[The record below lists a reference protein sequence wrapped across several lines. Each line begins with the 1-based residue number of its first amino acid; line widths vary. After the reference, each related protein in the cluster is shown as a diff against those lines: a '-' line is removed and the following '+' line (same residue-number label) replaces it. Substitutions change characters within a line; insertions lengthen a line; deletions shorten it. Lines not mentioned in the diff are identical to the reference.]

1 MSVSNT
7 NILIFD
13 DQFKLLVVNDSSGGF
28 TFPKLD
34 LGYDN
39 KKSVFKT
46 QFIQLVS
53 TTIDNAVAA
62 KAREASTAASAAPTS
77 AAPTASTA
85 PTASAEEVQ
94 KVKEE
99 FSKIINRINDNQIK
113 IDSINL
119 LLHLTSNESKSLNV
133 LFEFKDV
140 LDTQNSDDVIISKE
154 KKILPDSLV
163 NDSFRSF
170 LNGFGF
176 PRPRPANPPA
186 PAPANNNRED
196 VVLVRRTRRLSPIS
210 FLSPLLIPSPVVNYS
225 PNRIGNYFSSQSS
238 ESNLFPALP
247 RSPRGTS
254 PKSPRMG
261 RKRGG
266 FYEKYM
272 KYKAKYIALK
282 KQLS

>member
-1 MSVSNT
+1 
-7 NILIFD
+7 
-13 DQFKLLVVNDSSGGF
+13 VV
-28 TFPKLD
+28 
-34 LGYDN
+34 
-39 KKSVFKT
+39 
-46 QFIQLVS
+46 
-53 TTIDNAVAA
+53 A
-62 KAREASTAASAAPTS
+62 KAREASTAASTAAAS
-77 AAPTASTA
+77 ASTA
-85 PTASAEEVQ
+85 AASTAAASASTASAD
-94 KVKEE
+94 KVVKDAKESLS
-99 FSKIINRINDNQIK
+99 SKINNISDNDIK
-113 IDSINL
+113 ENTLSL
-119 LLHLTSNESKSLNV
+119 FLHLTPELSKYLKPF
-133 LFEFKDV
+133 FEFKDV

-163 NDSFRSF
+163 DDSFKSF
-170 LNGFGF
+170 LNVFGF

-186 PAPANNNRED
+186 PAPAKNDNDD
-196 VVLVRRTRRLSPIS
+196 VVLIRRRLSPIFPLFPS
-210 FLSPLLIPSPVVNYS
+210 FRPTLLFPSPVVNYS
-225 PNRIGNYFSSQSS
+225 PNRIGNYLSSQSS

>member
-1 MSVSNT
+1 MART
-7 NILIFD
+7 NIFIFD
-13 DQFKLLVVNDSSGGF
+13 DQFKLMVVKEGDNL
-28 TFPKLD
+28 TFPKLS
-34 LGYDN
+34 LGYGTN

-53 TTIDNAVAA
+53 TTIDDAVVA

-94 KVKEE
+94 KEE